1 MARRRPLRARW
12 RCAAALSRRVDPD
25 VPACLPQPASG
36 FENDP
41 QHLPMTDRPTIP
53 EEPPPPPL
61 GQGADRILR
70 IALRVGVVTFFVLA
84 LLVLAV
90 RELLLPRADAY
101 RDEVAGMISRSVG
114 LPVRI
119 ERLEA
124 EWPGARLSLQLHGLV
139 VGDAAA
145 DEALRLERV
154 EASLGWSSLLLGRP
168 HFHRLVLVAP
178 RLAVVREADAR
189 IRVAGLGVGEA
200 GAGGDF
206 AAWLLSQGEIAIVD
220 AAISWHDRLRGAP
233 VLHLDAFDLRVERI
247 AGRYRF
253 GLRGR
258 PGAGIASLLELRGDL
273 VSDRPTDASR
283 WHGQVFARVADARLE
298 GMAPWVDYP
307 LPLSGQGQVEAWV
320 DVDDGQPR
328 SAKVDFALHDFAAR
342 FDAALP
348 AFALREASGRLE
360 AAVRA
365 GEHSIGLRGVALVT
379 SDGLHV
385 PATDVDLMLRGGR
398 RPLEAGS
405 LRASRADL
413 GVLGQLTAYL
423 PIPDGLRER
432 LALHRPRGLLQD
444 VLLEWHSPLGRT
456 RLARIDARFSDLALA
471 PGDGLPGA
479 EGLTGEV
486 RGDGD
491 AGRFALRGREVIL
504 DLPQIFPESR
514 MGFARIDADGGWG
527 HTQAGLEI
535 RLERA
540 SFENPD
546 AAGEAQ
552 GVLRPAASRL
562 GDIDFTA
569 RLTRAAGDAVW
580 RYLPHSVNA
589 TTRTWLQRAIVG
601 ATVHDTRLTLRGAL
615 EDFPFTEGAGQFLV
629 TVDLRDGRLEYAEDW
644 PAIEGI
650 VASLR
655 FEGAGMHIAASDG
668 RILGARLSEVTADI
682 PDLDDAKGQVLTV
695 RGRAEGATADFL
707 RFVSQS
713 PVRNRVDGFT
723 DGMTADG
730 DGVLELAFVMPL
742 EDVDATEVDGS
753 YRFSRNRIRVV
764 DWLPPLEQAEGMVRF
779 SADRFAI
786 EQGAARAFGEPL
798 RITARTVAPGD
809 VRFDVAGGIS
819 VRALRQLH
827 GWPWLSH
834 LSGSAP
840 WRATIAVGAGGTRA
854 DVRSTLAGISSSLP
868 APLNKRAA
876 DPWPLRVELGFTG
889 ATRDLRGSV
898 EDRIEFAFAAREA
911 REGLEI
917 QRGGVAFG
925 APLWLPAKG
934 VGVSARLA
942 ELDVDAWRGVLS
954 GEGET
959 GSVPVTALHM
969 DIDRVRAFGYDIAH
983 LDLEAEAA
991 EHGWNGRVS
1000 SDLLAGAFAWRGEG
1014 EGTLALR
1021 LEHLLLGQREA
1032 SDAEVARLLEMEDST
1047 TLPDMDVVA
1056 ERFELRGIDL
1066 GRLALQAR
1074 NEGGAWLLDSVSI
1087 ANPDAQLTGSGRWQP
1102 GRVPLTRLTMRF
1114 ESGDIGR
1121 FLARMGYPEAVR
1133 NGSAVLGGEL
1143 EWRGIPTRIDY
1154 PSLNGAFRVD
1164 ARNGRF
1170 SKLEPGVGRLLGVLS
1185 LQALPRRLK
1194 LDFSD
1199 VFSEGFAFDS
1209 LGGNVGLRS
1218 GVLGSEDFEI
1228 SGPAARI
1235 WIAGSASLPD
1245 ETQDIKVVVQP
1256 TLSESVAVGAAAG
1269 LINPVAGVV
1278 AYLAQ
1283 KVLSDPIE
1291 RMFAYGY
1298 AITGTWADPQ
1308 VEKLPVGQGRSAAQ
1322 QEQRSE

>member
-1 MARRRPLRARW
+1 MLAQPL
-12 RCAAALSRRVDPD
+12 
-25 VPACLPQPASG
+25 QPARG

-41 QHLPMTDRPTIP
+41 QRLPMTDRPP
-53 EEPPPPPL
+53 PQQEPPLPTPGPEQARARRL
-61 GQGADRILR
+61 
-70 IALRVGVVTFFVLA
+70 ALRAGLVIFFVLA
-84 LLVLAV
+84 MLVLAV
-90 RELLLPRADAY
+90 REVVLPRADEY
-101 RDEVAGMISRSVG
+101 RDELAGMIARSIGMQVS
-114 LPVRI
+114 I
-119 ERLEA
+119 ERLHA
-124 EWPGARLSLQLHGLV
+124 DWPGARVRLQLNGV
-139 VGDAAA
+139 VLGDPLAEDAV
-145 DEALRLERV
+145 RLERV
-154 EASLGWSSLLLGRP
+154 EASLGWSSWLLGRP
-168 HFHRLVLVAP
+168 HFHRLVLTAP
-178 RLAVVREADAR
+178 RLSIVREADGR
-189 IRVAGLGVGEA
+189 IRVAEVGIGDADGE
-200 GAGGDF
+200 GDF
-206 AAWLLSQGEIAIVD
+206 AAWLLSQGELAIID
-220 AAISWHDRLRGAP
+220 AAIRWEDRQRGAP
-233 VLHLDAFDLRVERI
+233 VLHLDEFDLRVERI

-253 GLRGR
+253 GLQGR
-258 PGAGIASLLELRGDL
+258 PGAGIAARLELRGDL
-273 VSDRPTDASR
+273 VSDRPTEASR
-283 WHGQVFARVADARLE
+283 WHGQFFVRVSDARLE
-298 GMAPWVDYP
+298 ALTPWIDYP
-307 LPLSGQGQVEAWV
+307 MPLSGEGEVEAWV
-320 DVDDGQPR
+320 DVEEGQPK
-328 SAKVDFALHDFAAR
+328 SARLDFVLRDLAAR
-342 FDAALP
+342 LDPALP
-348 AFALREASGRLE
+348 AFALREASGRLH
-360 AAVRA
+360 ASVRA
-365 GEHSIGLRGVALVT
+365 GEHSIGLRDFALVT
-379 SDGLHV
+379 ADGLSV
-385 PATDVDLMLRGGR
+385 PATDVDLVLRGGE

-413 GVLGQLTAYL
+413 AALARIAAHL
-423 PIPDGLRER
+423 PVPDGLRAR
-432 LALHRPRGLLQD
+432 LALHQPRGLLHD
-444 VLLEWHSPLGRT
+444 VALDWYSPQGRT
-456 RLARIDARFSDLALA
+456 VLSRIDTRFSDLALA
-471 PGDGLPGA
+471 SGDGLPGA
-479 EGLTGEV
+479 EGLTGEL
-486 RGDGD
+486 RGDG
-491 AGRFALRGREVIL
+491 ASGRFVLRGREVAL
-504 DLPQIFPESR
+504 DLPQIFPQSR
-514 MGFARIDADGGWG
+514 MNFARIDADGGWG
-527 HTQAGLEI
+527 LTPTGLEI

-580 RYLPHSVNA
+580 RYLPHSVNV

-601 ATVHDTRLTLRGAL
+601 ATVHDARLTLRGAL
-615 EDFPFTEGAGQFLV
+615 EDFPFTDGAGQFLV
-629 TVDLRDGRLEYAEDW
+629 TVELRDGRLEYAEGW
-644 PAIEGI
+644 PAIEDI
-650 VASLR
+650 VASVR

-668 RILGARLSEVTADI
+668 RILGVRLSEVTADI
-682 PDLDDAKGQVLTV
+682 PDLDDANGQVLTV
-695 RGRAEGATADFL
+695 RGRAGGATKDFL

-713 PVRNRVDGFT
+713 PVRKRVDGFT
-723 DGMTADG
+723 DGMSAEGGGELD
-730 DGVLELAFVMPL
+730 LAFVMPL
-742 EDVDATEVDGS
+742 DDVDRTEVDGS
-753 YRFSRNRIRVV
+753 YRFTRNRIRVV
-764 DWLPPLEQAEGMVRF
+764 DWLPPLDQAEGRVRF

-786 EQGAARAFGEPL
+786 ENGAARAFGEPL

-809 VRFDVAGGIS
+809 LRFDVAGGIS

-840 WRATIAVGAGGTRA
+840 WQASISVGADGTRA

-876 DPWPLRVELGFTG
+876 DPWPLRVELGFSG
-889 ATRDLRGSV
+889 AARDLRGSV
-898 EDRIEFAFAAREA
+898 EDRIEFALAARES
-911 REGLEI
+911 REGFEI
-917 QRGGVAFG
+917 ERGGVAFS
-925 APLWLPAKG
+925 APLWLPEQG
-934 VGVSARLA
+934 IGVSARLA
-942 ELDVDAWRGVLS
+942 ELDADAWR
-954 GEGET
+954 
-959 GSVPVTALHM
+959 TALGGGDDVGGLPVSALHV
-969 DIDRVRAFGYDIAH
+969 DIDRARAFGYDIAH
-983 LDLEAEAA
+983 LDLEAQAA
-991 EHGWNGRVS
+991 DDGWNGRVS

-1021 LEHLLLGQREA
+1021 LEHLRLGQRET
-1032 SDAEVARLLEMEDST
+1032 SDAEVARLLEMEDAT
-1047 TLPDMDVVA
+1047 TLPDMDIVA
-1056 ERFELRGIDL
+1056 EHFELRGLEL

-1087 ANPDAQLTGSGRWQP
+1087 ANPDAQLTGSGRWRP
-1102 GRVPLTRLTMRF
+1102 GPAPLTRLSMRF

-1121 FLARMGYPEAVR
+1121 FLTRVGYPEAVR

-1170 SKLEPGVGRLLGVLS
+1170 SRLEPGVGRLLGVLS

-1209 LGGNVGLRS
+1209 LGGNVSLHS

-1235 WIAGSASLPD
+1235 WIAGSANLLD

-1308 VEKLPVGQGRSAAQ
+1308 VEKLPVGQGRPAATGATQ
-1322 QEQRSE
+1322 